1 MASAPQP
8 SSADL
13 ARYLESRGEL
23 SKPWMLQMLR
33 LSKLKESR
41 DQMTPETYLQALQE
55 AHADLMRLGEFWKG
69 REAEVFNSDYR
80 PNEVIEPL
88 PGSPDDR

>member
-13 ARYLESRGEL
+13 ARYMESRGEL

-33 LSKLKESR
+33 LTKLKESR

-69 REAEVFNSDYR
+69 RENEVFNGDYR